1 VIPRILISEP
11 NADVRAL
18 LELTVQRLGYEAV
31 RPQERTERADVDAM
45 LMEPAC
51 SVGRSLLTRFG
62 DDAPPVICLSIYPRE
77 AGLEPAAS
85 VAYLVKPASTTA
97 IGDALR
103 TVFGD

>member
-1 VIPRILISEP
+1 MIPRILISEP

-31 RPQERTERADVDAM
+31 RPQERTGRADVDAI

-62 DDAPPVICLSIYPRE
+62 DDAPPVICFSIYPRE
-77 AGLEPAAS
+77 AGLEPSAS

-103 TVFGD
+103 TVFND

>member
-1 VIPRILISEP
+1 MIPRVLIAEP
-11 NADVRAL
+11 NDDVRAL

-31 RPQERTERADVDAM
+31 RPQDRTARRDVDAI
-45 LMEPAC
+45 LLEPAC
-51 SVGRSLLTRFG
+51 SVGRSVLRRFG

-85 VAYLVKPASTTA
+85 VAYLVKPASTSA

-103 TVFGD
+103 SVFGD